1 MSVIAGCS
9 LFNGVILLADCRVT
23 VKRQGNQDIYCD
35 NAQKLFQLTP
45 TTALGF
51 VGDLETAT
59 PIIRELHKQINL
71 SIKQNKNS
79 RLHPLQISKWLPRYF
94 RSSYNQLAKRK
105 NVRRVN
111 FMAGSVILNR
121 GNVIERSKVVEI
133 MERFRLGKLSAQR
146 NWMPNILVQIMK
158 TPGNSSKHVIL
169 SDIPSNLLYYM
180 QSPDFIPQHLNPL
193 EYAAIG
199 SGENTV
205 IEIDKNVDWIFAGDV
220 GNSFFEGSALRQTV
234 SSFVGRNSI
243 TSVGGMYPAIK
254 INRQGAEF
262 LGYSSTIPVGG
273 TKFEL
278 GINSDGRW
286 FQKNHTTGKEI
297 KLLFPWEIE
306 PEKLKNDERF
316 DDLQE
321 ALNRMRSS

>member
-9 LFNGVILLADCRVT
+9 LFDGVILLADCRVT
-23 VKRQGNQDIYCD
+23 VKRQGKRDIYCD
-35 NAQKLFQLTP
+35 TAQKLFPLTP

-59 PIIRELHKQINL
+59 PIIRELYRQINL
-71 SIKQNKNS
+71 SIRQNKNN
-79 RLHPLQISKWLPRYF
+79 RLHPLRILKWLPRYF
-94 RSSYNQLAKRK
+94 RSSYSQLAKRK
-105 NVRRVN
+105 DVRRVD
-111 FMAGSVILNR
+111 FMVGSVILDR
-121 GNVIERSKVVEI
+121 GNIIERFKVVEI

-146 NWMPNILVQIMK
+146 NWMPNILVQIMRA
-158 TPGNSSKHVIL
+158 PSNSKYVIL
-169 SDIPSNLLYYM
+169 SDIPGNLLYYM
-180 QSPDFIPQHLNPL
+180 QSPDFIPQYLSPL

-199 SGENTV
+199 SGEKTI

-234 SSFVGRNSI
+234 SSFIERNSI

-254 INRQGAEF
+254 INRQGPEF
-262 LGYSSTIPVGG
+262 LCYSSTIPVGG
-273 TKFEL
+273 PKFEL

-286 FQKNHTTGKEI
+286 FQKNHATGKEI
-297 KLLFPWEIE
+297 KLLLPWEIG
-306 PEKLKNDERF
+306 PDKLQNDERF

-321 ALNRMRSS
+321 ALNKMRTS

>member
-9 LFNGVILLADCRVT
+9 LFDGVILLADCRVT
-23 VKRQGNQDIYCD
+23 VKRLGKQDIYCD
-35 NAQKLFQLTP
+35 NVQKLFPLTP
-45 TTALGF
+45 STALGF

-59 PIIRELHKQINL
+59 PIIRELHRQINL
-71 SIKQNKNS
+71 SIRQNKNN
-79 RLHPLQISKWLPRYF
+79 RLHPLRILKWLPRYF
-94 RSSYNQLAKRK
+94 RSSYSQLAKRK
-105 NVRRVN
+105 NVSRVD
-111 FMAGSVILNR
+111 FMAGSVILDR
-121 GNVIERSKVVEI
+121 ANVIERSKVVEI

-158 TPGNSSKHVIL
+158 TPGNSKHVIL
-169 SDIPSNLLYYM
+169 SDIPGNLLYYM

-199 SGENTV
+199 SGEETV
-205 IEIDKNVDWIFAGDV
+205 IEMDRNVDWIFAGDV

-234 SSFVGRNSI
+234 SSFIERNPI
-243 TSVGGMYPAIK
+243 TSVGGMYPVIK

-273 TKFEL
+273 PKFEL

-286 FQKNHTTGKEI
+286 FQKNHATGKEI
-297 KLLFPWEIE
+297 KLLLPWEIE
-306 PEKLKNDERF
+306 SKKLQNDERF
-316 DDLQE
+316 DDLRD
-321 ALNRMRSS
+321 ALNRFRTSP